1 MNTLTQIVNYIKD
14 MNTQQWFDILM
25 AIWIVIIFKL
35 FSSLFSYLI
44 LKIFNIHKKKAEIK
58 QIGFYKPLKNFF
70 VILGVY
76 LAILILGLP
85 ETTMVL
91 ITKVFKICII
101 LTVASGFSNMANPD
115 SKTFAFLQDR
125 VDFINSKRL
134 AKFVSKIL
142 KIIIYLIA
150 GFMVITELGYNL
162 NGLAAGL
169 GIGTAVIALA
179 AQDIAKNLIAG
190 ASIIFDRQFMVGD
203 WIQACGYQGIVEDIT
218 IRSTRILTFDNTEV
232 TIPNNN
238 LVTSA
243 VVNYSRTSKRKIK
256 LSLSLNKDM
265 QYEDL
270 ERILNRIKLV
280 LSEQKYVIKDSV
292 GVICDDIQTSGVNVL
307 AYLNVEAQ
315 TFGEYTAIRGQ
326 INKAILELFYKE
338 RIDLAYPGQEIV
350 VQMQD

>member
-70 VILGVY
+70 VILGV
-76 LAILILGLP
+76 
-85 ETTMVL
+85 
-91 ITKVFKICII
+91 
-101 LTVASGFSNMANPD
+101 
-115 SKTFAFLQDR
+115 
-125 VDFINSKRL
+125 
-134 AKFVSKIL
+134 
-142 KIIIYLIA
+142 YLIA

-338 RIDLAYPGQEIV
+338 HIGLAYPGQEIV